1 MVLTRARSAAIR
13 DEMTRLRRASSIL
26 SRGSAAYGRQRASSR
41 LAVRRFGAVSEDR
54 LARFNRKMAKY
65 SFCQLIGDMT
75 PLSSLERILALAR
88 EDVDIVAA
96 DPSLRAGIHQAVRV
110 ARLLTPGEVSRVNR
124 RWRAVKYGA
133 RKSGFF
139 SY

>member
-1 MVLTRARSAAIR
+1 MAITRAASAAAR
-13 DEMTRLRRASSIL
+13 DEMLRLRRASAIL
-26 SRGSAAYGRQRASSR
+26 ARGAAAYGRQRASSR
-41 LAVRRFGAVSEDR
+41 LAVRRFAAVREDR

-65 SFCQLIGDMT
+65 SFCQLIGDIS
-75 PLSSLERILALAR
+75 PVSSLERILGLAQ
-88 EDVDIVAA
+88 EDIDIVAA
-96 DPSLRAGIHQAVRV
+96 DPGLRAGIHQAVRV